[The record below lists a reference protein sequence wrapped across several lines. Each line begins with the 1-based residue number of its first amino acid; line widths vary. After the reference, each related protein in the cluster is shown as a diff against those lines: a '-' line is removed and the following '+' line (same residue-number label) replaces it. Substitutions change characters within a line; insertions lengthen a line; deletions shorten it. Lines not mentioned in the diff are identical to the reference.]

1 MSTDREMFESA
12 LSDAPIEEV
21 VTAPVEAAPSETGE
35 NGQPRDQSGRFAP
48 KAADVPAAPVTP
60 AAEAPAAPAP
70 KPEDTNSGAIPAW
83 RLAEVTQERNA
94 LRDRIAEMEAKLRQ
108 PAPQAAPAPVAP
120 TVPDMFSDPEGYT
133 AYMEQKFEAKLR
145 MQRAEDLME
154 AAAEKYGEKFTEAY
168 NAMVKAKSEGDHH
181 SVARVANAKNPGE
194 ELIKWHKQRSLIDTT
209 GGDLDAFLAQE
220 RAKWEAERAGQQQP
234 APQQQQPGN
243 IVQLPPSLSRIGA
256 ASGPTPGGDMSS
268 ESLFRSALS

>member
-1 MSTDREMFESA
+1 MSDDSFE
-12 LSDAPIEEV
+12 DV
-21 VTAPVEAAPSETGE
+21 VTAPAEPAPEMGE
-35 NGQPRDQSGRFAP
+35 NGQPRDESGRFAP
-48 KAADVPAAPVTP
+48 KAADVPEAPVVP
-60 AAEAPAAPAP
+60 VAEAPAAPAP
-70 KPEDTNSGAIPAW
+70 KQEDTNSGAIPAW

-94 LRDRIAEMEAKLRQ
+94 LRDRIAEMEAQKRQ
-108 PAPQAAPAPVAP
+108 PAPAAPAPVAP

-133 AYMEQKFEAKLR
+133 AYIEQKFEAKLR

-168 NAMVKAKSEGDHH
+168 NAMVKAKNEGDHH

-234 APQQQQPGN
+234 APQQPGN

-268 ESLFRSALS
+268 ESMFRSALS